1 MRKLKHTLRTLAT
14 LCAAGILMVTM
25 PPAPASA
32 AEINALSAGAVTE
45 VMTHLAKDFLAET
58 GNTIKFS
65 FAPVGTV
72 LGKMAAGETG
82 DIIIL
87 TDKAINDLVTKGKI
101 VPESVVEIGKV
112 GIGVAIR
119 EGAPAIDISTV
130 ESFRQSLLN
139 AKSLVYADP
148 AKGASSGIYFAG
160 LLQRIGIADAV
171 KDKTSLQPG
180 GYVVE
185 LVAQGKAEIGI
196 HQITE
201 ILPVKGVS
209 LIGPLPAELQNI
221 TTYSAGIM
229 TTAVSPE
236 IAKAFLDYATSPQT
250 APLFKELG
258 FGRF

>member
-1 MRKLKHTLRTLAT
+1 MYELRYSIQTMVVLFAIAIFAGVMPSS
-14 LCAAGILMVTM
+14 AA
-25 PPAPASA
+25 A
-32 AEINALSAGAVTE
+32 AEIKGLSAGAVTE
-45 VMTHLAKDFLAET
+45 VMTHLVKDFESET
-58 GNTIKFS
+58 GNTVKFS

-87 TDKAINDLVTKGKI
+87 TDKAINDLVKKGTI

-119 EGAPAIDISTV
+119 EGAPGVDISTV
-130 ESFRQSLLN
+130 EAFRQTILD

-160 LLQRIGIADAV
+160 LLQRMGIADAV

-201 ILPVKGVS
+201 ILPVKGVA
-209 LIGPLPAELQNI
+209 LVGPLPAELQNI
-221 TTYSAGIM
+221 TMYSAGISE
-229 TTAVSPE
+229 TAVSPD
-236 IAKAFLDYATSPQT
+236 IAKAFLAYATSPQK
-250 APLFKELG
+250 AALFKELG

>member
-1 MRKLKHTLRTLAT
+1 MINLRHAT
-14 LCAAGILMVTM
+14 KVMVLLFFVVFFLGVLSG
-25 PPAPASA
+25 PASA
-32 AEINALSAGAVTE
+32 EKIDVLSAGAVTE
-45 VMTHLAKDFLAET
+45 VMTHLAKDFKLKT
-58 GNTIKFS
+58 GHEINFS
-65 FAPVGTV
+65 FSPVGTV
-72 LGKMAAGETG
+72 LAKMAAGETG

-87 TDKAINDLVTKGKI
+87 TDKAIDAQVSKGVI
-101 VPESVVEIGKV
+101 IPESVVEIGKV

-119 EGAPAIDISTV
+119 EGAPDVDISTV
-130 ESFRQSLLN
+130 DALRQTLLT

-160 LLQRIGIADAV
+160 LLQRLGIADEV
-171 KDKTSLQPG
+171 KSKTSLQPG

-201 ILPVKGVS
+201 ILPVKGVK
-209 LIGPLPAELQNI
+209 LLGPLPYEVQNI
-221 TTYSAGIM
+221 TTYAAGIS

-236 IAKAFLDYATSPQT
+236 IAKAFLDYATSPEN

-258 FGRF
+258 FGRY